1 MNDLQKM
8 GGVAALIQAAAY
20 VVGFGLALTLLA
32 PVLDADPDQ
41 YGAFL
46 VDNLTLMHI
55 WQEKSV
61 LRWGGLA
68 GILGGI
74 IFILVFALVIA
85 FVGADPA
92 QPEGDVM
99 RFPDIRAART
109 VEDGLC
115 LLVLI
120 LWVAHFLAL
129 YRALRETSL
138 APALF
143 GSVLGIVGLGV
154 LAAGALP
161 RVATAPISDL
171 YHAPGATPE
180 DQATLV
186 LMWQATEGIFD
197 ALFGVG
203 LLLVPIGF
211 IALGV
216 AMLGPRPLAR
226 ALAGERSAR
235 GNRGRS
241 GICPTGRPAL
251 SERLCRRSG
260 AHRLPSRRRM
270 EALLSVEGSV
280 GHLELGS
287 RANENPVQAKFTPS
301 ARSSGPISQEL
312 PWGSVGPALCEAAE
326 NASSTSRGDKEAA
339 PYT

>member
-129 YRALRETSL
+129 YRALRRRASLPLSSGASL
-138 APALF
+138 ASWVWAYWLPEL
-143 GSVLGIVGLGV
+143 SRVS
-154 LAAGALP
+154 LP
-161 RVATAPISDL
+161 RLSPTSTMPQVRP
-171 YHAPGATPE
+171 
-180 DQATLV
+180 
-186 LMWQATEGIFD
+186 
-197 ALFGVG
+197 
-203 LLLVPIGF
+203 
-211 IALGV
+211 
-216 AMLGPRPLAR
+216 PRIRRHSSSCGRRLR
-226 ALAGERSAR
+226 AYSMRCSA
-235 GNRGRS
+235 
-241 GICPTGRPAL
+241 
-251 SERLCRRSG
+251 
-260 AHRLPSRRRM
+260 
-270 EALLSVEGSV
+270 
-280 GHLELGS
+280 
-287 RANENPVQAKFTPS
+287 
-301 ARSSGPISQEL
+301 
-312 PWGSVGPALCEAAE
+312 
-326 NASSTSRGDKEAA
+326 
-339 PYT
+339 

>member
-129 YRALRETSL
+129 YRALRERPWHRGSGRTGCRSS
-138 APALF
+138 PACRYRAYL
-143 GSVLGIVGLGV
+143 
-154 LAAGALP
+154 
-161 RVATAPISDL
+161 
-171 YHAPGATPE
+171 
-180 DQATLV
+180 
-186 LMWQATEGIFD
+186 
-197 ALFGVG
+197 
-203 LLLVPIGF
+203 
-211 IALGV
+211 
-216 AMLGPRPLAR
+216 RPLPCPR
-226 ALAGERSAR
+226 CDPRGSGDTRPHVAG
-235 GNRGRS
+235 
-241 GICPTGRPAL
+241 
-251 SERLCRRSG
+251 
-260 AHRLPSRRRM
+260 
-270 EALLSVEGSV
+270 
-280 GHLELGS
+280 
-287 RANENPVQAKFTPS
+287 
-301 ARSSGPISQEL
+301 
-312 PWGSVGPALCEAAE
+312 
-326 NASSTSRGDKEAA
+326 
-339 PYT
+339 